1 MLSEEAILKIR
12 VAIYQLRV
20 YGSGRRDGMLAA
32 QAITMLEQVIESIEK
47 QQLEY
52 QPPQAA

>member
-1 MLSEEAILKIR
+1 MLSEEAILKIQ

-52 QPPQAA
+52 TTPNAA

>member
-1 MLSEEAILKIR
+1 MLSEEAILKIQ

-52 QPPQAA
+52 TTPHAA

>member
-1 MLSEEAILKIR
+1 MTSDQAILKIQ
-12 VAIYQLRV
+12 VAIYQLHV
-20 YGSGRRDGMLAA
+20 YGSGRRDNMLAA

-52 QPPQAA
+52 TTPRAA

>member
-1 MLSEEAILKIR
+1 MTSEQAILKIQ

-52 QPPQAA
+52 TTPHAA

>member
-52 QPPQAA
+52 TTPRAA